1 MSIKRIAAL
10 LLCLTCL
17 AGLAACGGEKAVE
30 EAAAGEIS
38 ATAEANGFVI
48 TLYADKAGYRTDE
61 EIRIR
66 ATLEYTGEGNSV
78 TIWHGEPYIS
88 FSISD
93 GKDFNSGGLIMTVL
107 TSTKLEKGK
116 VYEYGYTKSG
126 GYSADDPDAAFW
138 EEFYASDTL
147 KLPAGT
153 YTVTV
158 SGMFHLTAQQRP
170 EDKGPSASLQI
181 TVTE

>member
-10 LLCLTCL
+10 LLCLACL
-17 AGLAACGGEKAVE
+17 AGLTACGGEKAAE
-30 EAAAGEIS
+30 EGAAGEIS
-38 ATAEANGFVI
+38 STAEANGFVL

-61 EIRIR
+61 EIHIR

-93 GKDFNSGGLIMTVL
+93 GKDFDSGGLQLAVL
-107 TSTKLEKGK
+107 TSTRLEKGK

-138 EEFYASDTL
+138 EEFYASDAL
-147 KLPAGT
+147 KLPAGS

-158 SGMFHLTAQQRP
+158 SGMFYLTEALRP